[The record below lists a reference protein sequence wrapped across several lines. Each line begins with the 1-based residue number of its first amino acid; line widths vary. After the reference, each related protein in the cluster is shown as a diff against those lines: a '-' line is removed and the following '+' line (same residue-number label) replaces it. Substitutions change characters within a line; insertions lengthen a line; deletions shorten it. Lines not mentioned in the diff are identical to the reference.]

1 MYTPPMFKPDRAAC
15 LAFAL
20 ARGFGTVCG
29 WDGSKPIASSLPFC
43 LAYADDGTP
52 QAAFHVARHN
62 PLTQLAD
69 GKSRWLMA
77 VTGADAYVSADWYAS
92 PDQVPTW
99 LYQAV
104 HLTGTVRMLSDSELG
119 PHLDALSA
127 KFEGWLEP
135 KPPWTV
141 SKVTAGRLDTLKK
154 AIVGLV
160 MSVDEVEGS
169 FKLNQH
175 KSDVDHAAVAAA
187 LARQPEAGARALASE
202 MRALRPQLFESQ
214 MTQLD
219 ADAFSSE
226 VGTGS
231 REENASNKGLESS
244 MPEGTM

>member
-1 MYTPPMFKPDRAAC
+1 MFKPDSAAC
-15 LAFAL
+15 LAFAQ

-43 LAYADDGTP
+43 LVYADDGTP
-52 QAAFHVARHN
+52 QVSFHVARNN
-62 PLTQLAD
+62 PLAKLAD

-104 HLTGTVRMLSDSELG
+104 HLTGTVRMLSDHELG

-127 KFEGWLEP
+127 RFESWLAP
-135 KPPWTV
+135 KPPWTS
-141 SKVTAGRLDTLKK
+141 SKVTAARLDTLKK
-154 AIVGLV
+154 AIAGLV

-175 KSDVDHAAVAAA
+175 KSDVDHVAIATALMQQPDEAAQTIAKQMV
-187 LARQPEAGARALASE
+187 
-202 MRALRPQLFESQ
+202 ALRPQV
-214 MTQLD
+214 D
-219 ADAFSSE
+219 YKSSTP
-226 VGTGS
+226 VSVPGD
-231 REENASNKGLESS
+231 
-244 MPEGTM
+244 